1 MRTFLITGASSGIGL
16 ACAQRLAGAG
26 HRLVLLARNDSKLR
40 EATAGLPGGPHR
52 LQTCDVCDET
62 AVAGFF
68 KALKAEGVLLDGMV
82 HCAGIHWLR
91 PLQLTDSKA
100 LSEMLN
106 SHVIS
111 AVALARALV
120 THKLAS
126 PEGCAVVWLS
136 SAAALQGNPATVA
149 YAAAKGALISAAR
162 VLAAELAR
170 RKVRVNVLVPGVVRT
185 PQSEAWM
192 KLLPPEQM
200 LAIEK
205 EHLLGIGTADDVA
218 GPACFLLSDDA
229 RWITGTTLVVDGG
242 LIL

>member
-1 MRTFLITGASSGIGL
+1 MKTFLVTGASSGIGL
-16 ACAQRLAGAG
+16 ACAQRLAAAG
-26 HRLVLLARNDSKLR
+26 HRLVLVARNEAKLR
-40 EATAGLPGGPHR
+40 EAASELPGGPHR
-52 LQTCDVCDET
+52 VQSCDVSDEI
-62 AVAGFF
+62 AVEGFF
-68 KALKAEGVLLDGMV
+68 KTLRADGMLLDGMV

-91 PLQLTDSKA
+91 PLQLTDSRA
-100 LSEMLN
+100 LNEMLH

-120 THKLAS
+120 MQKVVS
-126 PEGCAVVWLS
+126 PQGCAVVWLS
-136 SAAALQGNPATVA
+136 SAAALQGNAVTVA

-162 VLAAELAR
+162 ALAAELAR

-185 PQSEAWM
+185 PQSEGWM
-192 KLLPPEQM
+192 KLLPPEQI
-200 LAIEK
+200 LAVEK

-242 LIL
+242 LTL